1 MEDLLGRAPAGVFG
15 AVRGASLGPMS
26 AGNSGE
32 PVRHQTRPAPLSI
45 ADPGLLVVLALTLL
59 LQCVAWAALD
69 GYQIADSV
77 EFLERARS
85 LVRGEAMVDSVS
97 IRPVGFSA
105 LLVPL
110 FVVGD
115 WLGLADQRALAWCSY
130 LLQIA
135 LGLLLVHRVARIGA
149 ALGGRNTGLVAALF
163 VGANPLFLQY
173 SAQAE
178 SGIASAL
185 CLALGIERFL
195 VRGTRREQFIGGLWL
210 GAGFLVAYKSL
221 VVILAIALVL
231 FARDRWKHRGSWLSI
246 AAGVALAI
254 GVQTLI
260 DWAMYGRPGASVV
273 TYLVTNFGSVLYST
287 LHRFGFSSLAAPIY
301 ELVARHQGFDFD
313 APTDPSAQPIRG
325 LQSFLWYFEN
335 FPQMLVWPVLAGFLL
350 GLARSVVQARWTT
363 TLLGFAFLVFA
374 AVTSNKGSKD
384 FRLWIPILPCL
395 APLSAWGL
403 ESLLA
408 RVESTA
414 WRRAW
419 RAALLAPAVA
429 LGLAV
434 FLALP
439 TRRFGAYWDAMDAA
453 NARAH
458 ELYAERVAAARAWGP
473 SRAPERVQ
481 VASAYNW
488 AVYLHDEPGVDLVKL
503 PHQLTGWLGFDA
515 AHKARDL
522 EALAELDLF
531 VAHQPIL
538 SRHPDLFEWVAAHFD
553 VRSYAW
559 DRGRQ
564 QETGPIYLLERRST
578 AWDAARYFEV
588 RPGADPEAF
597 RVQRGL
603 DTPFSFVATDGSGEK
618 LVLLG
623 FELRALPTDGW
634 SWITYHWWTPTGIT
648 RDLTIVDRL
657 TALDERSTWQNDHRG
672 AWGAV
677 PTSQWRAGDLVSE
690 GYPLVPAMRAF
701 ATDGPFRPIGGGFR
715 RGERIP
721 VRLWMQ
727 LVELDPAALERGER
741 VVVASFAPARNGTFE
756 PIAPPTDPLRLETP
770 EGLPF
775 SADGLVRVGATFLDV
790 HPSARVPNDGRPVP
804 E

>member
-1 MEDLLGRAPAGVFG
+1 MPARHATEPTALGF
-15 AVRGASLGPMS
+15 
-26 AGNSGE
+26 
-32 PVRHQTRPAPLSI
+32 
-45 ADPGLLVVLALTLL
+45 ADPGLLVVLAVTLV
-59 LQCVAWAALD
+59 LQCSAWAALD

-115 WLGLADQRALAWCSY
+115 WIGLPDQRALAWCSY
-130 LLQIA
+130 LLQIV

-149 ALGGRNTGLVAALF
+149 ALGGRNTGLVAGLF

-178 SGIASAL
+178 SGIAAAL
-185 CLALGIERFL
+185 CLALGLERFL
-195 VRGTRREQFIGGLWL
+195 ARGTRRDHLLGGLWL
-210 GAGFLVAYKSL
+210 GVGFLVAYKAL
-221 VVILAIALVL
+221 VVILVIALVL
-231 FARDRWKHRGSWLSI
+231 FVRDRWKHGSSWLSI
-246 AAGVALAI
+246 AAALALAML
-254 GVQTLI
+254 VQTGI
-260 DWAMYGRPGASVV
+260 DWAIYGKPGASLV
-273 TYLVTNFGSVLYST
+273 TYLVTNFGSVTYSILYRAG
-287 LHRFGFSSLAAPIY
+287 LVKLAHPIY
-301 ELVARHQGFDFD
+301 EFVQQFQGKEFD
-313 APTDPSAQPIRG
+313 APDDPVAIGYRG
-325 LQSFLWYFEN
+325 KQSRWWYFEQM
-335 FPQMLVWPVLAGFLL
+335 PQMLVWPVLAGFLL
-350 GLARSVVQARWTT
+350 GLARAAFRAQWKS
-363 TLLGFAFLVFA
+363 TLLVAAFLVFA
-374 AVTSNKGSKD
+374 AATSNKGSKD

-403 ESLLA
+403 EGVLA
-408 RVESTA
+408 SVKSKA
-414 WRRAW
+414 WRRTW
-419 RAALLAPAVA
+419 RALFAVPAVA
-429 LGLAV
+429 LGLAA

-458 ELYAERVAAARAWGP
+458 ELYAERVLRARAWGGT
-473 SRAPERVQ
+473 RAPESVQ

-503 PHQLTGWLGFDA
+503 PHQLTGWLEFDG
-515 AHKARDL
+515 AHKAHDL

-538 SRHPDLFEWVAAHFD
+538 SLHPDLLEWVAAHYD

-564 QETGPIYLLERRST
+564 QETGPIYLLERRSD
-578 AWDAARYFEV
+578 AFDAARFFEV
-588 RPGADPEAF
+588 RPGASPDAF
-597 RVQRGL
+597 RDQRAL
-603 DTPFSFVATDGSGEK
+603 DAPFSFVATDGSGEK

-623 FELRALPTDGW
+623 FEIRALPTDGW
-634 SWITYHWWTPTGIT
+634 SWITYHWWTPTGVS

-672 AWGAV
+672 AWGAR

-701 ATDGPFRPIGGGFR
+701 ATDGPFRPIGGGYR

-727 LVELDPAALERGER
+727 LVELDKAALERGER
-741 VVVASFAPARNGTFE
+741 VVVASFAPARNGSFE
-756 PIAPPTDPLRLETP
+756 PIAAPTDPMRLETP
-770 EGLPF
+770 EGLAF